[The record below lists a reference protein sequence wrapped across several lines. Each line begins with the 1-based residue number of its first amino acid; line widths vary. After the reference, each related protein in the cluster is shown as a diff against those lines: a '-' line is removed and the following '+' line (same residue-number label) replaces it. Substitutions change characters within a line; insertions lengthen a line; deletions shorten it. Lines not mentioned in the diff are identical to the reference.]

1 MPAKCELYYID
12 RDALFS
18 YHKAAESFL
27 HRLVAIY
34 VSAHYKNSPND
45 LQMMSDA
52 PAHHLF
58 CLLGPIV
65 KKDQLPEVLVVI
77 QVVMEGGL
85 SAENVNN
92 SLGRGRKA
100 SGDLIPWNI
109 AEQFGD
115 KQFPKQNG
123 VRVVRIATHPNYQGA
138 SISKLFKFLFFS
150 VLMYQIFTIFILFID
165 GLWFH
170 GYATIN

>member
-138 SISKLFKFLFFS
+138 SISKLFKFLFFA
-150 VLMYQIFTIFILFID
+150 F
-165 GLWFH
+165 
-170 GYATIN
+170 